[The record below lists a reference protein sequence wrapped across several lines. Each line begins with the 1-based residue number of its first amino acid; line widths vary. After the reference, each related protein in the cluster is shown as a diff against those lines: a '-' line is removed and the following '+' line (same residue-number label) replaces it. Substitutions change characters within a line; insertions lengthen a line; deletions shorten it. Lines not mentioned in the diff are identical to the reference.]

1 MESNKK
7 LTIIIKKK
15 KKGGAGGHHGG
26 SWKVAYAD
34 FVTAMMAFFLLMW
47 LLSMTPQ
54 EKKEEIAYYFKHFSL
69 FKEGS
74 GTNPQMGISTQQS
87 SQISIEPA
95 PPSGPATDGELQ
107 QAEEFKEQVE
117 KEIST
122 QMEKLKDQVVVTF
135 FQGGVKVDIMDKVG
149 TPMFAL
155 GSTELTDDGRKL
167 IALISE
173 NIKETKYQVEI
184 EGHTD
189 AVTYSTRQY
198 GNWELSTARASA
210 ARVALEKNGLD
221 ASRLIRVSGYAA
233 TQPVIKDN
241 PYDPR
246 NRRISLRLYPEDASG
261 GASPQNQQSAPEGTP
276 RK

>member
-7 LTIIIKKK
+7 LTVIIKKK
-15 KKGGAGGHHGG
+15 KKGGAAGHHGG

-54 EKKEEIAYYFKHFSL
+54 EKKEEIAYYFKYFSL

-74 GTNPQMGISTQQS
+74 GVRREVGVTAPDSA
-87 SQISIEPA
+87 QISVEPA
-95 PPSGPATDGELQ
+95 PPSGPATDGELK
-107 QAEEFKEQVE
+107 QAEELKEQLE

-122 QMEKLKDQVVVTF
+122 QLDKLKDQVVITV

-149 TPMFAL
+149 TPMFPL
-155 GSTELTDDGRKL
+155 GSTELTADGQKL

-173 NIKETKYQVEI
+173 NIKTTKYQVEI

-233 TQPVIKDN
+233 TQPVIKEN

-246 NRRISLRLYPEDASG
+246 NRRISLRLYPEEG
-261 GASPQNQQSAPEGTP
+261 KGAAAPPKQATQ
-276 RK
+276 

>member
-7 LTIIIKKK
+7 LTVIIKKK

-47 LLSMTPQ
+47 LLNMAPQ
-54 EKKEEIAYYFKHFSL
+54 EKKEEIAYYFKNFSL

-74 GTNPQMGISTQQS
+74 GTRSMGISTQES
-87 SQISIEPA
+87 SQLSLEPA
-95 PPSGPATDGELQ
+95 PPSGPATDGEMEAA
-107 QAEEFKEQVE
+107 AELKEQLE
-117 KEIST
+117 KEIAA
-122 QMEKLKDQVVVTF
+122 QLEKLKDQVVITV

-155 GSTELTDDGRKL
+155 GSTELTPDGHKL

-173 NIKETKYQVEI
+173 NIKATKYQVEI

-210 ARVALEKNGLD
+210 ARVELEKNGLD

-233 TQPVIKDN
+233 TQPAIKDN
-241 PYDPR
+241 PFDPR
-246 NRRISLRLYPEDASG
+246 NRRISLRLYPEETK
-261 GASPQNQQSAPEGTP
+261 GAAAPVP
-276 RK
+276 PPK

>member
-7 LTIIIKKK
+7 LTVIIKKK

-47 LLSMTPQ
+47 LLSSVPQ

-69 FKEGS
+69 FEDGS
-74 GTNPQMGISTQQS
+74 GTRQQLGISTQES
-87 SQISIEPA
+87 APQITIEPI
-95 PPSGPATDGELQ
+95 PPVGESDAAE
-107 QAEEFKEQVE
+107 QAEDLKEQLE
-117 KEIST
+117 KEISER
-122 QMEKLKDQVVVTF
+122 MESLKDQVTITL

-155 GSTELTDDGRKL
+155 GSTELTDDGKKL

-221 ASRLIRVSGYAA
+221 AARLIRVSGYAA
-233 TQPVIKDN
+233 TQPVIKEN

-246 NRRISLRLYPEDASG
+246 NRRISLRLYPEETKG
-261 GASPQNQQSAPEGTP
+261 GAPPPKPQQP
-276 RK
+276 

>member
-7 LTIIIKKK
+7 LTVIIKKK
-15 KKGGAGGHHGG
+15 KKGGVVGHHGG

-54 EKKEEIAYYFKHFSL
+54 QKKEEIAYYFKHFSL

-74 GTNPQMGISTQQS
+74 GTNPQAISTQPS
-87 SQISIEPA
+87 SQINIEPA
-95 PPSGPATDGELQ
+95 PPSGPATDGDMQ
-107 QAEEFKEQVE
+107 QAEEFKEQTE
-117 KEIST
+117 KEIAERL
-122 QMEKLKDQVVVTF
+122 QNLKDQVAITF
-135 FQGGVKVDIMDKVG
+135 IQGGIKVDVMDKVG

-155 GSTELTDDGRKL
+155 GSTELTADGQKL
-167 IALISE
+167 LALINE
-173 NIKETKYQVEI
+173 NIKNTKYKVEI

-210 ARVALEKNGLD
+210 ARVALEKDGLD
-221 ASRLIRVSGYAA
+221 PNRLIRVSGYAA
-233 TQPVIKDN
+233 TQPLIKEN

-246 NRRISLRLYPEDASG
+246 NRRISLRLYSEETDGKAR
-261 GASPQNQQSAPEGTP
+261 SPSQQPQQ
-276 RK
+276 K

>member
-7 LTIIIKKK
+7 LTVIIKKK
-15 KKGGAGGHHGG
+15 KKGGAAGHHGG

-47 LLSMTPQ
+47 LLSSVPQ
-54 EKKEEIAYYFKHFSL
+54 EKKEEIAYYFKYFSL
-69 FKEGS
+69 FQEGS
-74 GTNPQMGISTQQS
+74 GTRQQTGVS
-87 SQISIEPA
+87 NMENTQISIEPT

-107 QAEEFKEQVE
+107 QAEEFKEQIE

-122 QMEKLKDQVVVTF
+122 QLEKLKDQVVITF

-155 GSTELTDDGRKL
+155 GSTELTDDGKKL

-173 NIKETKYQVEI
+173 NIKTTQYQVEI

-221 ASRLIRVSGYAA
+221 AARLIRVSGYAA
-233 TQPVIKDN
+233 TQPVIKEN

-246 NRRISLRLYPEDASG
+246 NRRISLRLYPEEAKG
-261 GASPQNQQSAPEGTP
+261 NAPPPKQSSQ
-276 RK
+276 